1 LFSFIA
7 LLAPTVVVSTRSAPG
22 RELIEKEPPCG
33 VEPSMGVADWLGE
46 PPAADGP
53 WFRFAVMRAR
63 REVEDASVGSEL
75 VLAERE
81 RLLGLRFV
89 GGGVPSAPGG
99 APEAG
104 SSV

>member
-1 LFSFIA
+1 
-7 LLAPTVVVSTRSAPG
+7 
-22 RELIEKEPPCG
+22 LIGNEPPWG
-33 VEPSMGVADWLGE
+33 VALSIGVADWLGE

-53 WFRFAVMRAR
+53 WFRLAVMRAKR
-63 REVEDASVGSEL
+63 DVEDASVGSEL

-81 RLLGLRFV
+81 RVFGLRFV

-104 SSV
+104 SSVWMKQQRLPYGQDPETQKV